1 MLPGAALPA
10 AAATEAAAASRRV
23 AGQPGGR
30 DVLAHVGVGQ
40 GAGEEVH
47 RVVHQGGL
55 RLKQFNEMSWSSLP
69 TAQIG
74 RMGKSRG
81 LTPIFRSLYIM
92 K

>member
-1 MLPGAALPA
+1 MLPSAALPA
-10 AAATEAAAASRRV
+10 IVAAGHRV
-23 AGQPGGR
+23 AGEPGRR